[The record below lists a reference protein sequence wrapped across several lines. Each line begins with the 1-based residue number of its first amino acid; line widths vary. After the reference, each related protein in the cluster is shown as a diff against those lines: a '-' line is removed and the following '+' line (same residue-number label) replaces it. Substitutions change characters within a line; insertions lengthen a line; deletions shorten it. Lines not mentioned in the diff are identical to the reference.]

1 MPGDDLDGN
10 SVKSR
15 PPPSELKGG
24 PAIGEQRG
32 REQGSHLQ
40 TDGDATDINSVI
52 RESSPLQIC
61 HEQRILLSLA
71 SYFDPVSASPFDRF
85 NRPAVT
91 RLSRR

>member
-1 MPGDDLDGN
+1 MGN
-10 SVKSR
+10 SGAESKVHTSKR
-15 PPPSELKGG
+15 
-24 PAIGEQRG
+24 
-32 REQGSHLQ
+32 
-40 TDGDATDINSVI
+40 DGDATDINTVI

-61 HEQRILLSLA
+61 HEQRILLLLA

>member
-1 MPGDDLDGN
+1 MGN
-10 SVKSR
+10 SGAESKVHISKR
-15 PPPSELKGG
+15 
-24 PAIGEQRG
+24 
-32 REQGSHLQ
+32 
-40 TDGDATDINSVI
+40 DGDATDINSVI

-71 SYFDPVSASPFDRF
+71 SYFDPVSASPFARF